1 LPACLPFIDKLY
13 DVLSRRKNA
22 EQRQNV
28 ITELVLT
35 EKEYVRDLK
44 VTYETYNLHN
54 PRPLE
59 ARGID
64 VKVVF
69 GNILEVGVELLKTSS
84 VSSFLS
90 TCASSK

>member
-1 LPACLPFIDKLY
+1 
-13 DVLSRRKNA
+13 LSRRKNA

-44 VTYETYNLHN
+44 ITYETFNLHN

-59 ARGID
+59 ARGVN
-64 VKVVF
+64 VKIVF
-69 GNILEVGVELLKTSS
+69 GNILEASRNYHKVW
-84 VSSFLS
+84 SFLFHPF
-90 TCASSK
+90 C

>member
-1 LPACLPFIDKLY
+1 LTDNY
-13 DVLSRRKNA
+13 DILFRRKNA

-44 VTYETYNLHN
+44 ITYETFNLHN

-69 GNILEVGVELLKTSS
+69 GNILEVGVKFCKALSR
-84 VSSFLS
+84 VSFLVN
-90 TCASSK
+90 CASSK